1 MSVVCQSALYLWSS
15 LCRLCLLCYS
25 FTVFFFFS
33 SRIRHTRCALV
44 TGVQTCALPISCSS
58 PPALASLSA
67 LRLRIGKTQGMILS
81 SSPPTSAPAKVR
93 TIAEKLTASWSAGCP
108 TSAIGV
114 PADGTSPG
122 LAVRIR
128 PLWGPVLITPCN
140 SLGGDS
146 AASVSR
152 SEEHTSELQS
162 LMRNSYAVFCLINK
176 N

>member
-1 MSVVCQSALYLWSS
+1 
-15 LCRLCLLCYS
+15 
-25 FTVFFFFS
+25 
-33 SRIRHTRCALV
+33 
-44 TGVQTCALPISCSS
+44 
-58 PPALASLSA
+58 
-67 LRLRIGKTQGMILS
+67 MILS

-146 AASVSR
+146 AASVSTIRQSPLRVTDWGLR
-152 SEEHTSELQS
+152 SEEHPSELQS
-162 LMRNSYAVFCLINK
+162 LMRISYAVFCLKKKKQQCNTIIITPLILS
-176 N
+176 